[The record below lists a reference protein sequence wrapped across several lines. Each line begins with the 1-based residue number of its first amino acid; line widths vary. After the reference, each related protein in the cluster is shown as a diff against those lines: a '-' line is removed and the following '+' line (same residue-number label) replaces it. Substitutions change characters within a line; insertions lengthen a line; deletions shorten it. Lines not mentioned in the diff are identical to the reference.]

1 MTDLEQEH
9 QTPQVT
15 EPAPGSAAG
24 SVDNGL
30 DGTLGGV
37 SNGGEKNE
45 EQVVNSNHDSS
56 ENQNIEVPDARS
68 WSKKYKLFVSFSAIF
83 SYFFIT
89 FATSVYIASVPGIMM
104 EFRISETLAL
114 SPITFYAIGFVI
126 GPMCTSALSEEF
138 GRQYI
143 YKCSLLLHVIFTC
156 VGGSAQEF
164 RTLAVARGIC
174 GIVGSPS
181 VTVFSGLLNDLW
193 KMPEDKIGGLLFA
206 IYGIFGAIASEVG
219 PTAGEAIVRDRDWRW
234 TFWLTAMLV
243 GACFLAMV
251 TVPETYGPEIRRKKL
266 NLPRQNNFWN
276 CLGPAVSRP
285 FQLLIMEPIILPTA
299 AIVTMGQVVVFVFY
313 AAYPVVLEEVYQFS
327 SYEVGLAFIP
337 LLIGSLFALPIIAMV
352 MKRRGKHSDP
362 QPEDS
367 LPAATIAGILLPV
380 SLFWLAW
387 TDREGIHWICPLI
400 AGAFYGLAFALSQ
413 LVYPLYK
420 NEVYGAELG
429 ASSFAVDVA
438 MRYTFSSVFPLFT
451 VQMVNRLG
459 FDWTISLC
467 AFVLLALAPVPV
479 VLQRYGPKLRARSRY
494 VPKHKDNTHQ
504 NLSA

>member
-1 MTDLEQEH
+1 MADLEQEH
-9 QTPQVT
+9 RTPGVNESMPGTPAVGT
-15 EPAPGSAAG
+15 EDDGS
-24 SVDNGL
+24 D
-30 DGTLGGV
+30 DQDI
-37 SNGGEKNE
+37 K
-45 EQVVNSNHDSS
+45 
-56 ENQNIEVPDARS
+56 VPDARQ
-68 WSKKYKLFVSFSAIF
+68 WSKKYKLFVSFCAIF

-114 SPITFYAIGFVI
+114 TPITFYAIGFVI
-126 GPMCTSALSEEF
+126 GPMCTAALSEEF

-143 YKCSLLLHVIFTC
+143 YKISLLLHVVFTC
-156 VGGSAQEF
+156 VAGSAQEF
-164 RTLAVARGIC
+164 RTIAVARGIC

-193 KMPEDKIGGLLFA
+193 KMPEDRIGGLLFA
-206 IYGIFGAIASEVG
+206 VYGIFGAVASEVG

-243 GACFLAMV
+243 GACFLALV

-266 NLPRQNNFWN
+266 NLPRRNLLH
-276 CLGPAVSRP
+276 CIGPAFSRP
-285 FQLLIMEPIILPTA
+285 FQLLIMEPIIFPTA

-313 AAYPVVLEEVYQFS
+313 AAYPVVLEEVYGFS
-327 SYEVGLAFIP
+327 SYQVGLAFTP
-337 LLIGSLFALPIIAMV
+337 LLIGSLFALPIISMV
-352 MKRRGKHSDP
+352 MKRRDKNSNP

-367 LPAATIAGILLPV
+367 LPAATIAGILLPI

-387 TDREGIHWICPLI
+387 TAREGIHWICPLI

-451 VQMVNRLG
+451 VQMVNRIG
-459 FDWTISLC
+459 FNWTISLC

-479 VLQRYGPKLRARSRY
+479 VLQKYGPTLRARSRY
-494 VPKHKDNTHQ
+494 VPKHKDNSSQ
-504 NLSA
+504 SLSA